1 MNYKCS
7 AVNQMGD
14 RLATINMG
22 RKVVAVVPLSWRGAG
37 PYLTQWGQ
45 GRGLPSCRV
54 SSWSIQPFGHN
65 TPRLQTERQTDRQT
79 DRQTGQDRQ
88 WFDSTGPTVLQTVA
102 QNVSCAVC
110 QHKFVADIMSY
121 KECNTSLYILT
132 GFSTNHV
139 KTWATKLT
147 RVRLACR
154 TKVYCFKL
162 LLYTYFLN
170 NLHTT
175 YVWP

>member
-7 AVNQMGD
+7 AVGQMGD
-14 RLATINMG
+14 RLATINMS

-37 PYLTQWGQ
+37 PHLTQWGQ
-45 GRGLPSCRV
+45 GRGLFCV
-54 SSWSIQPFGHN
+54 EFHLDPFN
-65 TPRLQTERQTDRQT
+65 RLATIHQGYKQTDRQT
-79 DRQTGQDRQ
+79 DRQDKIDNG
-88 WFDSTGPTVLQTVA
+88 SIA
-102 QNVSCAVC
+102 QAQPFYKRSPKNVSCAVC